1 MNEFLITQNKLREF
15 LIKNG
20 CKMNKGFGPI
30 SKYMKWLRR
39 KTKKED
45 MIDAN
50 IYAIIYF
57 NKNKN
62 KCLRKFNKINNL
74 YHKC

>member
-1 MNEFLITQNKLREF
+1 MNEFLITQNNLRSY

-30 SKYMKWLRR
+30 SKYMKWLRK
-39 KTKKED
+39 KTKKENN
-45 MIDAN
+45 IDAN

-57 NKNKN
+57 KKNKI
-62 KCLRKFNKINNL
+62 KCLKKFNKFNNN
-74 YHKC
+74 Y

>member
-1 MNEFLITQNKLREF
+1 MNEFLLTQNILREY

-30 SKYMKWLRR
+30 SIYMKWLRR
-39 KTKKED
+39 KTKKIN

-57 NKNKN
+57 NNN
-62 KCLRKFNKINNL
+62 RIKCLRKFNRINNL
-74 YHKC
+74 YHKY